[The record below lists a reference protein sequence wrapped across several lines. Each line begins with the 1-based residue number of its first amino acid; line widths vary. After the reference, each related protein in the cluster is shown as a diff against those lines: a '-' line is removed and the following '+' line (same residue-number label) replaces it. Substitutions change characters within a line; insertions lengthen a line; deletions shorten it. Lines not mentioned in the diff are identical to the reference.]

1 MKEKFKFFDNLYWLS
16 PLITDVFLFA
26 IFFIGNE
33 VYKRFEFVT
42 NNLNVLSF
50 ISIILYIIVL
60 LLCLL
65 IHNKIGKI
73 EKCNNYISS
82 CLLTGIILFVAV
94 IVLNFLI
101 IVDSTLIL
109 IVFMAAF
116 SEIINVAF
124 LIYKD
129 TK

>member
-1 MKEKFKFFDNLYWLS
+1 MKEKFKLFDNLYWLS
-16 PLITDVFLFA
+16 PLITVVFLFA
-26 IFFIGNE
+26 ILFIGNE
-33 VYKRFEFVT
+33 VFKRFEFVT

-65 IHNKIGKI
+65 LHNKIGKI

-82 CLLTGIILFVAV
+82 CLFTGIILFVAV

-129 TK
+129 AK

>member
-16 PLITDVFLFA
+16 PLITVVFLFA

-33 VYKRFEFVT
+33 VFKRFEFVT

-65 IHNKIGKI
+65 LHNKIGKI

-82 CLLTGIILFVAV
+82 CLFTGIILFVAV